1 MSDNYALSP
10 NDRKAQE
17 SYAIGTK
24 DLVFLQISTTCSS
37 GQLATNYTASDS
49 NFQRL
54 LQVLQQRLELYGV
67 GQPNSNNV
75 TVIATRCTVPYSGN
89 EESNP
94 GGLVQILRDDIDASP
109 YFSSTDVFQGQIN
122 GWAIEN
128 DC

>member
-24 DLVFLQISTTCSS
+24 DLVFLQIRTVCSS
-37 GQLATNYTASDS
+37 GNLETNYLNSDS

-54 LQVLQQRLELYGV
+54 LQVLQQRLEFYGV
-67 GQPNSNNV
+67 GQPASDTV
-75 TVIATRCTVPYSGN
+75 TVIVTRATVPYSGT

-94 GGLVQILRDDIDASP
+94 GGFVQILRDDIDASP
-109 YFSSTDVFQGQIN
+109 YFSGTDVFQGQIA

>member
-24 DLVFLQISTTCSS
+24 DLVFLQIEATPSS
-37 GQLATNYTASDS
+37 GSLDTNYANSDS

-54 LQVLQQRLELYGV
+54 LQVLQQRLEFYGV
-67 GQPNSNNV
+67 GQPSVNNV
-75 TVIATRCTVPYSGN
+75 TVIVTRATVPYSDN
-89 EESNP
+89 EESNA
-94 GGLVQILRDDIDASP
+94 GGRVSVIEADVNDSP
-109 YFSSTDVFQGQIN
+109 YFSSAYVYQGQIL
-122 GWAIEN
+122 GWTIEN

>member
-24 DLVFLQISTTCSS
+24 DLVFLQINVSCTTGS
-37 GQLATNYTASDS
+37 LDTNYANSDS

-54 LQVLQQRLELYGV
+54 LQVLQQRLEFYGV
-67 GQPNSNNV
+67 GQPSESYV
-75 TVIATRCTVPYSGN
+75 TVVVTRATVPYSGN
-89 EESNP
+89 EESNA
-94 GGLVQILRDDIDASP
+94 GGRVSVVETDINDSP
-109 YFSSTDVFQGQIN
+109 YFSSAYVFQGQIN